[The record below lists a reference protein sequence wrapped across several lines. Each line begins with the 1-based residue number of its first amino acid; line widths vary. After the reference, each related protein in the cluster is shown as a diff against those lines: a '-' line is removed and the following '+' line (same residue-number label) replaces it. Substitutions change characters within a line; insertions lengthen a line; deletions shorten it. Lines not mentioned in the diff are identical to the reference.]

1 MSAKIRDND
10 EQVSAALPAARI
22 AAARVA
28 QAAWA
33 ARPWRERVACLVKS
47 VKYLGSHIDEI
58 TEVIHRENGKLKTDA
73 LAAEVLPALMAARY
87 YIRKGRRFCAS
98 GRTGGGSLLMF
109 NKRSRLVYKPYG
121 VIGIISPWNYPFAIP
136 FSELLMALL
145 AGNAVIFK
153 AASAT
158 PGVGRLLEATFNAAE
173 LPDGLFSY
181 IEMPGREAGPAFI
194 RGGVDKLFFTGSS
207 ATGRELMALAAER
220 LLPLVLELG
229 GSDAA
234 IICEDADTDRAAFGM
249 IWAGFSNAGQSCGGV
264 QRILVHEKIYRPF
277 LEKLCSLVRGL
288 RPGEGADLGPM
299 TTLRHKEVVQKQ
311 IDACLALG
319 AEIAAQ
325 SEAPSPALGAEDRFL
340 PATVLTGVTPDM
352 PIMNA
357 EVFGPVVAV
366 LPFKDDEEALRI
378 ANSSSYGLTGSVWS
392 RDSRRAKQ
400 LAAGINA
407 GAVMINDHLM
417 SHGLAETPWGGFGDS
432 GLGRTHGELGFREML
447 KVQVIVNDILP
458 LVKRNLFWHP
468 YTEKVYRGVRA
479 IAEFLG
485 GQTAAS
491 RLKALPGVIRVFLR
505 CWER

>member
-22 AAARVA
+22 AAARAA
-28 QAAWA
+28 QNGWA
-33 ARPWRERVACLVKS
+33 ARPWRERAACLVKS

-87 YIRKGRRFCAS
+87 YIRKGRRFCAP

-145 AGNAVIFK
+145 AGNAVLLK
-153 AASAT
+153 AASVT

-311 IDACLALG
+311 VDACLALG

-325 SEAPSPALGAEDRFL
+325 SEAPPPVLGAEDRFL

-392 RDSRRAKQ
+392 RDSRRAKR

-458 LVKRNLFWHP
+458 LVKRDLFWHP

-479 IAEFLG
+479 IAELLG
-485 GQTAAS
+485 GQTTAS
-491 RLKALPGVIRVFLR
+491 RLKAIPGVLRIFLR